1 MAAVGNVKTF
11 AAAPKGTSAPDSLTI
26 ENGTIF
32 VEYGNGADSTG
43 AGGSSTIIQYDKAG
57 HIEHSYTI
65 AGSVDGLKFNPYT
78 GQIWALQNQDG
89 NSTLTLIDPVSHKV
103 TGPLSFA
110 NSSATRGYDDV
121 VFEGNKVFLSYTNP
135 NGTGD
140 PTLVELV
147 NGDRPNGL
155 LLTSTILTDGATGF
169 DTVTG
174 QIEAVPQ
181 SDPDSLNTAPNGDLL
196 LTSGADGTIIDIQ
209 NPGTPNQAVAFT
221 TIQNI
226 PAASIGNA
234 GLDDVITPSATAGTF
249 YLTDTKT
256 NKVFSFHA
264 TGLNTNDYYAS
275 VGNLKAFGQIDPTT
289 GVFTPLVTAANAGD
303 LNFAAPHG
311 VVFVPDQRAPPQAH
325 VDSIKTFAT
334 TPNGVSGLDSITIAG
349 KYVFVEYG
357 NNVDSTGAIP
367 GKSTIIQY
375 DKAGNFVHAYAIEG
389 SVDGLKFNPE
399 TGLVWAL
406 QNQDGRSSLSL
417 IDPITQKVTAHFNY
431 ANTSTTRGYDDVV
444 FDGKNVFLSYT
455 NPTGNGDPTIVKL
468 LNGPNPEPGDL
479 LRTTPVLLDGAMGYD
494 TVTGKME
501 LVPQTDPDSLK
512 LAANGDLIFTSG
524 ADGAIIDIQNP
535 GTAKQAIAFTPIQG
549 IPAASL
555 GNAGLDDVIKPTA
568 TSGTFL
574 ISDAKDGHV
583 LSVHVTGLDPN
594 AYYASVGSL
603 GAFGQVD
610 ENTGVFTALVSASDA
625 PGFTFGSPH
634 GVTFIPDNN
643 AAPSPQ
649 IGAIKTFQA
658 PIDGSKS
665 PDSVTT
671 ADGSTFVEY
680 GNGADSTGAGGSST
694 IVQYDK
700 AGKIEFSYSISG
712 SVDGLKFNPVT
723 GEIWALQNQDGNSTL
738 TLIDPKTHTISD
750 PLSFANS
757 SASRGYDD
765 MVFEGNKV
773 FLSYT
778 NPVNAGDPTLVQLVQ
793 GDHPT
798 GLLTTKTVLSFG
810 ATGLDTVTGNI
821 ETVPQNDPDSM
832 KLAPNGDLLLTSGA
846 VGTIIDISKAGTAQQ
861 SVSFTTVAGVT
872 SGNAGLDDVVKPNAT
887 SGTFTLTDTATNKV
901 YSFHATGLNTN
912 DYYASVGSLKAF
924 GQVDPTTGAFTPLLS
939 ADNAPGFNF
948 SSPHGV
954 SFVADPA
961 PAIADKDGHDHKE
974 GAHDWLAS
982 YANHVLAF
990 GSLISSSLTS
1000 GPGESGGNVIADAH
1014 NQPPVMAIPHNHG

>member
-57 HIEHSYTI
+57 HIKHSYTI

-110 NSSATRGYDDV
+110 NPSATRGYDDV

-135 NGTGD
+135 NGAGD

-174 QIEAVPQ
+174 KIEAVPQ
-181 SDPDSLNTAPNGDLL
+181 SDPDSLKTAPNGDLL

-209 NPGTPNQAVAFT
+209 NPGTPNQEVAFT

-226 PAASIGNA
+226 SAASIGNA
-234 GLDDVITPSATAGTF
+234 GLDDVIKPIATAGTF

-275 VGNLKAFGQIDPTT
+275 VGSLNAFGQIDPTT

-303 LNFAAPHG
+303 MNFAAPHG
-311 VVFVPDQRAPPQAH
+311 VVFVPDQNAPAMAQ

-334 TPNGVSGLDSITIAG
+334 TPNGVAGLDSITIAG

-375 DKAGNFVHAYAIEG
+375 DKSGNFVHAYAIEG
-389 SVDGLKFNPE
+389 SVDGLKYNPE

-417 IDPITQKVTAHFNY
+417 IDPNTQQVTAHFNY
-431 ANTSTTRGYDDVV
+431 ADASTTRGYDDVV

-468 LNGPNPEPGDL
+468 LNGLNPEPGDL

-494 TVTGKME
+494 TVTGKIE
-501 LVPQTDPDSLK
+501 LVPDTDPDSLK

-610 ENTGVFTALVSASDA
+610 ENTGVFTALVSANDA

-634 GVTFIPDNN
+634 GVTFVPDNN

-658 PIDGSKS
+658 PIDGSNS

-712 SVDGLKFNPVT
+712 SVDGLKFNPLT

-738 TLIDPKTHTISD
+738 TLIDPKTHTVSD

-757 SASRGYDD
+757 SATRGYDD
-765 MVFEGNKV
+765 VVFEGNNV

-821 ETVPQNDPDSM
+821 ETVPQNDPDSL

-846 VGTIIDISKAGTAQQ
+846 DGTIIDISKAGTAHQ

-872 SGNAGLDDVVKPNAT
+872 GGNAGLDDVIKPDAT

-901 YSFHATGLNTN
+901 YSFHATGLNTS

-939 ADNAPGFNF
+939 ADIAPGFNF

-954 SFVADPA
+954 SFVADPP
-961 PAIADKDGHDHKE
+961 PAAADNDGRNHK
-974 GAHDWLAS
+974 GAAHDWLAS
-982 YANHVLAF
+982 YANQVSAF

-1014 NQPPVMAIPHNHG
+1014 VQHPPLAIPHQS

>member
-1 MAAVGNVKTF
+1 MALVGNVNTF
-11 AAAPKGTSAPDSLTI
+11 ATAPNGDSAPDSITTA
-26 ENGTIF
+26 NGSFF
-32 VEYGNGADSTG
+32 VEYGNNADSTG
-43 AGGSSTIIQYDKAG
+43 AGGSSTIVQYDNAG
-57 HIEHSYTI
+57 NIEHTYTI
-65 AGSVDGLKFNPYT
+65 AGSVDGLKYNSYT

-89 NSTLTLIDPVSHKV
+89 NSTLSLIDPVTHKV
-103 TGPLSFA
+103 TGPLSYA
-110 NSSATRGYDDV
+110 NPSATSGYDDV

-135 NGTGD
+135 NGAGD

-147 NGDRPNGL
+147 NGDRPSGL
-155 LLTSTILTDGATGF
+155 LLTSTILTDGATGL

-174 QIEAVPQ
+174 KIEVVPQ
-181 SDPDSLNTAPNGDLL
+181 SDPDSLKMAPNGDLIFS
-196 LTSGADGTIIDIQ
+196 SGNDGTIIDVQ
-209 NPGTPNQAVAFT
+209 NPGKSNQAVSFT
-221 TIQNI
+221 TIKGVT
-226 PAASIGNA
+226 AGNA
-234 GLDDVITPSATAGTF
+234 GLDDVIKPSATAGTF
-249 YLTDTKT
+249 YLTDTAT
-256 NKVFSFHA
+256 NKVYSFHA

-275 VGNLKAFGQIDPTT
+275 VGSLKAFGQVDPTT

-303 LNFAAPHG
+303 MNFASPHG
-311 VVFVPDQRAPPQAH
+311 VVFVPDKNAPPQAH
-325 VDSIKTFAT
+325 VDSIKTFGS

-367 GKSTIIQY
+367 GTSTIIQY

-399 TGLVWAL
+399 TGMVWAL

-417 IDPITQKVTAHFNY
+417 IDPTTQKVTAHFDY

-455 NPTGNGDPTIVKL
+455 NPIGNGDPTIVKL
-468 LNGPNPEPGDL
+468 LNGPDPKPGQL
-479 LRTTPVLLDGAMGYD
+479 LQTTPVLLDGAMGYD

-512 LAANGDLIFTSG
+512 LAANGDLIFSSN

-549 IPAASL
+549 IPTASI
-555 GNAGLDDVIKPTA
+555 GNAGLDDVIKPSA

-574 ISDAKDGHV
+574 ISDAKDGRV
-583 LSVHVTGLDPN
+583 LSVHMSGLDPN
-594 AYYASVGSL
+594 AYYASVGAL

-634 GVTFIPDNN
+634 GVTFIPDKN
-643 AAPSPQ
+643 AAPSPE

-658 PIDGSKS
+658 PIDGSS
-665 PDSVTT
+665 QPDSVATG
-671 ADGSTFVEY
+671 DGFTFIEY

-700 AGKIEFSYSISG
+700 AGKIEYSYSITG

-723 GEIWALQNQDGNSTL
+723 GELWALQNQDGNPTL
-738 TLIDPKTHTISD
+738 TLIDPKTHTVSD

-757 SASRGYDD
+757 SATRGYDD
-765 MVFEGNKV
+765 VVFEGNKV

-778 NPVNAGDPTLVQLVQ
+778 NPANTGDPVLVQLMQ
-793 GDHPT
+793 GDNPA
-798 GLLTTKTVLSFG
+798 GLLTTKTVLAFG
-810 ATGLDTVTGNI
+810 VKGLDTVTGQI
-821 ETVPQNDPDSM
+821 ETVPLNDPDSM
-832 KLAPNGDLLLTSGA
+832 KMAPNGDLLLTSGDDGA
-846 VGTIIDISKAGTAQQ
+846 IIDISKAGTAQQ
-861 SVSFTTVAGVT
+861 SVSFTPVAGVT
-872 SGNAGLDDVVKPNAT
+872 AGHAGLDDVIKPGAS

-954 SFVADPA
+954 SFVADPTPAVADKGGKHDLMASLTGQVSIFGQAIASFA
-961 PAIADKDGHDHKE
+961 PASGE
-974 GAHDWLAS
+974 GG
-982 YANHVLAF
+982 
-990 GSLISSSLTS
+990 GSH
-1000 GPGESGGNVIADAH
+1000 VIADAH
-1014 NQPPVMAIPHNHG
+1014 VQNPVLAIPHSHG